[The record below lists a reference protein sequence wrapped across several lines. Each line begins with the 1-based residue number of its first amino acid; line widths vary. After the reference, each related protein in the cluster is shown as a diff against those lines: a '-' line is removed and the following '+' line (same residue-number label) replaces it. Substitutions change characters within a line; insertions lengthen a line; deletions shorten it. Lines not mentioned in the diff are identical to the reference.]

1 MNSDEQDRVF
11 EAIVAAVTRGD
22 RGQAH
27 RLAIA
32 GLREFMDEPL
42 VLLLASEGLDEQGQV
57 QEALTLLERAAQI
70 VPEQAEVWRRLGGA
84 MVRQARLADGLAAF
98 EKALE
103 IQPDI
108 VATLMA
114 AGDASYRLGALT
126 TAEAYFR
133 RTAELAPKEPDAL
146 AALAT
151 IAARRQKSVEAR
163 DLAERAL
170 AIRPNLST
178 AEMAIGRADLID
190 GLPEA
195 ARERMNGLLEGANLN
210 DDSRVSALDLRAEA
224 FDILDRPREAFAD
237 YEARNA
243 ILRRINAPRFDH
255 RIERRVDQARRLTA
269 YFSAAQIDS
278 WLASAGE
285 DEIGARTVRG
295 HAFLLGFP
303 RSGTTLLEKVFATHP
318 AVATLEEVDHLAKAG
333 HHFLADVTSLD
344 NLARL
349 TPALANVGREAY
361 WRGVVE
367 SIGDDCSKKV
377 VIDKLPLH
385 TIALPVIAKL
395 FPRAKIFFALR
406 DPRDVVLSCFR
417 RRFQIN
423 SAMFEFLNLT
433 DAANY
438 YDQVMT
444 LARDY
449 RRVLPLALKE
459 VRHEAIVQTFEDE
472 VRGALDFVGLGWD
485 PVVTRFTE
493 RVRVDARTPSD
504 IQIARGLNA
513 DGVGQW
519 RRYERQIEPIL
530 GIVERW
536 VREFGYSD
544 VHRRD
549 LE

>member
-22 RGQAH
+22 RVQAH
-27 RLAIA
+27 RLAIS

-42 VLLLASEGLDEQGQV
+42 VLLLASEGLDEQGKV

-98 EKALE
+98 QKALE

-126 TAEAYFR
+126 AAEGYFR

-151 IAARRQKSVEAR
+151 IAARRQKSAEAR
-163 DLAERAL
+163 ALAERAL

-195 ARERMNGLLEGANLN
+195 ALERMTGLLDRADLN
-210 DDSRVSALDLRAEA
+210 DDSRVSSLDLRAEA
-224 FDILDRPREAFAD
+224 LDILDRPGEAFAD
-237 YEARNA
+237 YAARNA
-243 ILRRINAPRFDH
+243 ILRRINAPRID
-255 RIERRVDQARRLTA
+255 RQAERRVDEARRLNG
-269 YFSAAQIDS
+269 YFSAAPNDS
-278 WLASAGE
+278 WLAGAGE
-285 DEIGARTVRG
+285 DEIGARTARG

-303 RSGTTLLEKVFATHP
+303 RSGTTLLEKVCASHP
-318 AVATLEEVDHLAKAG
+318 LVATLEEVDCLAQVG
-333 HHFLADVTSLD
+333 RRFLADDASLD

-349 TPALANVGREAY
+349 TVPSANAAREAY
-361 WRGVVE
+361 WRSVV
-367 SIGDDCSKKV
+367 DTLDKDCSKKV

-423 SAMFEFLNLT
+423 SAMFEFLDLRS
-433 DAANY
+433 AAIY
-438 YDQVMT
+438 YDQVMA
-444 LARDY
+444 LSRNY
-449 RRVLPLALKE
+449 RRVLPLAIRE
-459 VRHEAIVQTFEDE
+459 IRHEAMVKTFEDE
-472 VRGALDFVGLGWD
+472 VRGALDFIGLEWD
-485 PVVTRFTE
+485 PVVTRFAEKTP
-493 RVRVDARTPSD
+493 VDARTPSD
-504 IQIARGLNA
+504 VQLARGLNA
-513 DGVGQW
+513 DSVGQW

-536 VREFGYSD
+536 VREFGYCES
-544 VHRRD
+544 
-549 LE
+549 